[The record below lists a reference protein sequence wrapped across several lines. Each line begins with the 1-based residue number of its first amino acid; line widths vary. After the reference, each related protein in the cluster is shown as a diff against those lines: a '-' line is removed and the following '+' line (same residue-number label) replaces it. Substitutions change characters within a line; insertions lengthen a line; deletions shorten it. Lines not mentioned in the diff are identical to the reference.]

1 VPDPPRVRIAPSP
14 TGYLHVGGARTAL
27 YNWLFARRLHGTF
40 ILRIE
45 DTDRE
50 RNRPELVDGILSGL
64 EWLGLEWDEKTYF
77 QSDNAPAHRAA
88 AQRLFDA
95 GQAYYCE
102 CTGADVQAR
111 KQPGEPPGYDGYCA
125 DRGLE
130 PGPGR
135 ALRFRVPDEGLT
147 VVHDII
153 RGDPEFPN
161 STIDDFVILKSD
173 GQPLFYL
180 ANVVDDID
188 MRITHVIRGEEH
200 LPNTPKTSML
210 WDALEGGP
218 QPIYAHLPTLVDA
231 KRRKLSKRRDPEGVA
246 VETYQRQGF
255 LAEAMRNYLAL
266 LGWSPVDGREILTL
280 DEMVVEFRLE
290 KVNNSP
296 AFFDVA
302 KLRHFNGEYIRALP
316 APHFV
321 EAVQPWLAEGPWE
334 DENYDAAVFEQMA
347 PLVQER
353 VTVLS
358 EVPTMVDF
366 LFLDEPPIDDAA
378 WDKAIGRNE
387 SAPAMLASSRAGLA
401 ESAWET
407 GAIRTVI
414 ETAAENL
421 GLKLAKAQAPVRVAV
436 TGRGVGPP
444 LFESIEAL
452 GRDRTVSRLDDA
464 LRRLEE
470 QASDWS

>member
-1 VPDPPRVRIAPSP
+1 MPAAPRVRIAPSP

-50 RNRPELVDGILSGL
+50 RNRPELVDEILSGL
-64 EWLGLEWDEKTYF
+64 EWLGLDWDEKTYF
-77 QSDNAPAHRAA
+77 QSDNAPAHQAA
-88 AQRLFDA
+88 AQRLYDA
-95 GQAYYCE
+95 GKAYYCE

-111 KQPGEPPGYDGYCA
+111 KKPGEPPGYDGYCSRR
-125 DRGLE
+125 DLP

-135 ALRFRVPDEGLT
+135 ALRFRVPEDGVT
-147 VVHDII
+147 VVHDIV

-180 ANVVDDID
+180 ANVVDDMD
-188 MRITHVIRGEEH
+188 MRISHVIRGEEH

-210 WDALEGGP
+210 WDALGGGA
-218 QPIYAHLPTLVDA
+218 QPIYAHLPDLVDA

-246 VETYQRQGF
+246 VETYRRQGY

-266 LGWSPVDGREILTL
+266 LGWSPVDGREILTV

-302 KLRHFNGEYIRALP
+302 KLSHFNGEYIRRLGTSK
-316 APHFV
+316 FIQV
-321 EAVQPWLAEGPWE
+321 VQPWMETAPWE
-334 DENYDAAVFEQMA
+334 PDNYDPDAFARLA

-353 VTVLS
+353 VTTLS
-358 EVPTMVDF
+358 EVPPMVDF
-366 LFLDEPPIDDAA
+366 IFLDEPIVDEAA
-378 WDKAIGRNE
+378 WDKAITRNE
-387 SAPAMLASSRAGLA
+387 SAPAMLAACRAGLA
-401 ESAWET
+401 EAAWD
-407 GAIRTVI
+407 AASIRAVL
-414 ETAAENL
+414 EAAADSL
-421 GLKLAKAQAPVRVAV
+421 GLKLARAQAPVRVAL
-436 TGRGVGPP
+436 TGRSVGPP
-444 LFESIEAL
+444 LFESIEVL
-452 GRDRTVSRLDDA
+452 GRDKTVGRLDEA
-464 LRRLEE
+464 LRRRE
-470 QASDWS
+470 QAGA